1 MKSSFLLLDA
11 IIIEFNLKNDAAAA
25 KFLKMPPSALSKWR
39 SGYKP
44 VSAAQILQ
52 IHDITGWSID
62 EIRRLLK

>member
-1 MKSSFLLLDA
+1 MKSSFPLLDA
-11 IIIEFNLKNDAAAA
+11 IIEDFNLKNDAAAA

-39 SGYKP
+39 SGCKP

-52 IHDITGWSID
+52 IYDATDWSIE